1 MSRASCLPFT
11 ATSCVPD
18 CRPHVPPTAARFAS
32 QSPATFPA
40 QRPGWKWEM
49 GQGQEALGVVLAAG
63 RPQLGGPIR
72 ALRPG
77 QRPWQALGAW
87 SLSVHHKSGD
97 RTAGG
102 QTCTFAPR
110 QTSVA
115 SLPQFSMPCLQ
126 RGCLLATGGASSQEQ
141 GDEST
146 RRKVCPSVCSE
157 CLVGRGD
164 GRQELQGTLAY
175 FFPTSHFT
183 KEEQRSL
190 R

>member
-1 MSRASCLPFT
+1 
-11 ATSCVPD
+11 
-18 CRPHVPPTAARFAS
+18 
-32 QSPATFPA
+32 
-40 QRPGWKWEM
+40 M

-157 CLVGRGD
+157 CLVGQGD